1 MASDAILR
9 SFGDLAARED
19 VVLNAVEI
27 LTATE
32 DQIFNIIGRS
42 VAINT
47 THIYLTDTLRT
58 AASQAVEESADYTYL
73 ANTTPSRKAN
83 IVEYIAIPFKVS
95 RTQRLIQ
102 HYHGEDE
109 LERQTRKALLDWSNA
124 TEFDLVR
131 GTLTSGVSGTAPTM
145 SGIIEHTSKATN
157 HTSHT
162 STTQLVASM
171 LEGLM
176 KAQWTNT
183 KNDNQ
188 ATDLYMGAP
197 LKYTIDG
204 FTQKT
209 NVVVNAPQIADL
221 VYTVK
226 TYETSFGTLR
236 LHKHRYIQQSSD
248 AHQRLLAIRPD
259 KLAVAFLEKPRI
271 DMELARTGDYDVRA
285 VIGKMTL
292 ETRNA
297 DACWYADGLVQN

>member
-1 MASDAILR
+1 MAADDIVR
-9 SFGDLAARED
+9 SFGDVSVRED

-32 DQIFNIIGRS
+32 DQIFNLIGRS

-47 THIYLTDTLRT
+47 THIYLTDTLAT
-58 AASQAVEESADYTYL
+58 AASAAVEESADYTYL
-73 ANTTPSRKAN
+73 ARTTPSRKAN
-83 IVEYIAIPFKVS
+83 IVENVAIPFKVS

-109 LERQTRKALLDWSNA
+109 LERQTRKALLDWGNA

-131 GTLTSGVSGTAPTM
+131 ATLTSGASGTAPVM
-145 SGIIEHTSKATN
+145 SGIIQHTSKATN
-157 HTSHT
+157 HTTQT
-162 STTQLVASM
+162 STTAFVASI

-188 ATDLYMGAP
+188 ATDLFMGAA
-197 LKYTIDG
+197 LKFTMDG

-209 NVVVNAPQIADL
+209 NVVVNAPAITDIIK
-221 VYTVK
+221 TVK
-226 TYETSFGTLR
+226 TYESSFGTLR
-236 LHKHRYIQQSSD
+236 VHKHRYIQQGSD
-248 AHQRLLAIRPD
+248 AYNRLLALRPD

-271 DMELARTGDYDVRA
+271 DMELARTGDYDVRS
-285 VIGKMTL
+285 VIGKLTL
-292 ETRNA
+292 ETRNP
-297 DACWYADGLVQN
+297 DAEFFADGYQ